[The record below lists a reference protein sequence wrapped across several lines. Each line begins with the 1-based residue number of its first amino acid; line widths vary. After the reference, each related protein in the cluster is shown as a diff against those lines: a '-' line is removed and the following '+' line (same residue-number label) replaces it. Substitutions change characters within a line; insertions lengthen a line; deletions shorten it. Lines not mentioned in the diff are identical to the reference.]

1 MLTLD
6 DYLADQ
12 LHNPDFRTHFI
23 NEMAEHVRDG
33 SICLSDAIEPIKAY
47 ISMSDFKKLLKS
59 LI

>member
-12 LHNPDFRTHFI
+12 LHDPDFRTHFI

-47 ISMSDFKKLLKS
+47 ISMSGFKKLLKS